1 MRKRVLVWPAVGLLC
16 FGFAAY
22 ASATGP
28 AACPS
33 IGWGSSDLQVGA
45 HRFAAAHP
53 PGVRITLCVAGRCG
67 PSTLIGPASVVSTV
81 DGYPVA
87 DPSRPSAITL
97 TAIDAVSGR
106 TVLALRQTVTYE
118 RVEPD
123 GKGCG
128 WHYLSY
134 HTLTA
139 AGTLVDAP
147 TTTQP
152 R

>member
-1 MRKRVLVWPAVGLLC
+1 M
-16 FGFAAY
+16 
-22 ASATGP
+22 
-28 AACPS
+28 
-33 IGWGSSDLQVGA
+33 SSVNG
-45 HRFAAAHP
+45 H
-53 PGVRITLCVAGRCG
+53 
-67 PSTLIGPASVVSTV
+67 
-81 DGYPVA
+81 PVA
-87 DPSRPSAITL
+87 DRSRPSAITL
-97 TAIDAVSGR
+97 TAIDAVTGR